1 MPQLALLLSSCC
13 LSLRASAI
21 CCFNDGAHISNYT
34 AQRCLSTLTFINIPL
49 VPPGATDFT
58 PLPPPHPWKIYCCCC
73 LRLQFSLK
81 QNPLCSWLTRFRK
94 KLISADRCCRHH
106 GDSRPRRRPCHH
118 WAHPRLPVASVIFT
132 IATDQTDRL
141 QTGNIKAF
149 LELKVFDLGQ
159 VSSDGA
165 RGRREMSFSTP
176 RLLSQRMQ
184 MSEGLLGPDSG
195 GRRGQRLTSLARR
208 GVS

>member
-1 MPQLALLLSSCC
+1 MLVNTDIHQYP
-13 LSLRASAI
+13 
-21 CCFNDGAHISNYT
+21 ISPS
-34 AQRCLSTLTFINIPL
+34 RSHR
-49 VPPGATDFT
+49 
-58 PLPPPHPWKIYCCCC
+58 LPPPPPHTHPWKIYCCCC
-73 LRLQFSLK
+73 SRLQFSLK

-94 KLISADRCCRHH
+94 KLISADRRCRHH
-106 GDSRPRRRPCHH
+106 GDSRLRRRPCHH

-141 QTGNIKAF
+141 QTRNIKAL
-149 LELKVFDLGQ
+149 LELKVFDLGR

-165 RGRREMSFSTP
+165 RGRREMSFSSP
-176 RLLSQRMQ
+176 RLLSQRTQ
-184 MSEGLLGPDSG
+184 TSAGLWGPDRG